1 MVSGLRSP
9 ALRMLAS
16 RGLVKLD
23 PAVYRVASMTD
34 SSIPRADR
42 PDIPGLLS
50 RLPLFQD
57 LNVAQIDSVASGAR
71 ICQLPKGE
79 FLFRQGDESHGFF
92 VVVGGQIK
100 LAFASTRG
108 NEKVVE
114 IIGPRQSFGE
124 AVMFMGRPYPVFAQA
139 LADTLVLHIARQT
152 VFDLL
157 ATDTTFARAMLAGLS
172 RRLHSLI
179 EDVESYSLRSGLQR
193 VIGYL
198 LQQCADQEK
207 REDEP
212 SVTLPISKQVLAS
225 RLNLTPETLSRVL
238 HDLTQANLISV
249 QGRQITIHG
258 LKRLRDF
265 DL

>member
-1 MVSGLRSP
+1 MNEPRLQRLDRLDTA
-9 ALRMLAS
+9 ALLA
-16 RGLVKLD
+16 
-23 PAVYRVASMTD
+23 
-34 SSIPRADR
+34 
-42 PDIPGLLS
+42 
-50 RLPLFQD
+50 RLPLF
-57 LNVAQIDSVASGAR
+57 LELAPAQIQSIASATR
-71 ICQLPKGE
+71 VLDVEKGKI
-79 FLFRQGDESHGFF
+79 LFHQGDETHGFF
-92 VVVGGQIK
+92 VVVSGQIK
-100 LAFASTRG
+100 LAFASAQG

-139 LADTLVLHIARQT
+139 LSDALVLHIEKQT

-157 ATDTTFARAMLAGLS
+157 AIDATFARAMLAGLS

-179 EDVESYSLRSGLQR
+179 GDVEAYSLRSGTQR

-207 REDEP
+207 AEDEP
-212 SVTLPISKQVLAS
+212 CMTLPISKHVLAS

-238 HDLTQANLISV
+238 HDLASSNLISM

-258 LKRLRDF
+258 LQRLRGF